1 MYQNKNMSFSSDP
14 STDCTVS
21 FQIGRAEP
29 TEPGFGSAKTYRFPQ
44 TEDEHRFA
52 RIEVRGLGYYV
63 VQLSNVKLAPVQTL
77 GFAVG
82 K

>member
-1 MYQNKNMSFSSDP
+1 MYQKKHMSFSSEP
-14 STDCTVS
+14 SIPIACS
-21 FQIGRAEP
+21 FLSNWTKR
-29 TEPGFGSAKTYRFPQ
+29 PGFGSAKTYRFPQ

-52 RIEVRGLGYYV
+52 RIEVRCLGYYV

-77 GFAVG
+77 GFTVG